1 MIDNL
6 YSFRGGGGGSLID
19 VRVNGE
25 SVVTD
30 KIASITSYMEITQA
44 EYDELPSSK
53 TSDGV
58 AYFISDTSKL
68 ILNGTQ
74 YDLPASGGFAEPS
87 DSYGSNGDIYIK
99 YKQSSIVPYLDN
111 YEIGYDGDGYFDTG
125 LVVTNLPTCTL
136 DVKQYGMVSE
146 TEELLFEYNES
157 VDLKNISHYLSIYD
171 DNDNPVCTISLA
183 SSQNPI
189 TMQIE
194 KHNTPSVDFRLE
206 ISVYQDDSVPHEI
219 ENIYYKV
226 DGQWICTSS
235 KYWAETDESILRGTQ
250 ANWGCDPEYYFE
262 NIEWRYQV
270 HWKETGMLRMD
281 YAHYIDPNIDEKCCA
296 AIVPWMH
303 DGNPEYAFVVIS
315 DTQRTPIVAI
325 LFSGDLVSSRRVIDG
340 ASYWIT
346 SVASMPASDD
356 TRFSHL
362 SGTELPM
369 LTPSTTLTTWNDVVD
384 YVVAETNFHTA
395 KNNYTGMGL
404 GDYAVWGGEY
414 HSTNIEP
421 FDPADMPFNVTK
433 SGIVSGTDFKKD
445 GVSLNVVSANPTSV
459 GASDLNK
466 IKIADVTY
474 NIPKGIEVE
483 ANPSGVATDELDS
496 VRIGNIVYDIPSGS
510 GANNAVTQ
518 TANSDDEDYRV
529 LLSHSP
535 DDVTETS
542 GVYKHGYLTY
552 NPDLQV
558 LSVPTVESN
567 LLESSN
573 VSISDD
579 VYLKDGGYWVDQ
591 NFTSIGDIAQAV
603 HDTPIVT
610 ANPSGTATG
619 SLTSLGIN
627 NVIYEI
633 SGGGG
638 GTTVIA
644 NPSGEA
650 TADLTKIQI
659 GNTIYDIEGGGG
671 SSENK
676 IPYLKSSGAQYID
689 TGIVAKGSISIC
701 TEFFIDLDQYDP
713 SESWATVYC
722 GQDGNESNSIAYAY
736 NQSTGTNSLQYG
748 NNHNEPEYQI
758 VPEVIHKAGVV
769 KGKTFI
775 DNNIRSYGVTSFSSN
790 YNIALFAANA
800 GGSIVGNSK
809 YCLVSCKIWDGNTLV
824 RDFIPTTDNNV
835 PCLLDRVNNTYYYNQ
850 GSGADFT
857 YGERTISLV
866 SKSGGGGGGT
876 SYTDVTGTLTTGQTT
891 LTLTNSAITTNSTLD
906 FYTDT
911 FGVNPTDVTVTTGSV
926 TLTFEEQANDI
937 DVKVRVS

>member
-68 ILNGTQ
+68 VLNGTQ

-171 DNDNPVCTISLA
+171 DDDNPVCTISLA

-194 KHNTPSVDFRLE
+194 KHNTPSLDFRLE
-206 ISVYQDDSVPHEI
+206 VSVYQSDSVPHEI

-226 DGQWICTSS
+226 DGQWICTQS
-235 KYWAETDESILRGTQ
+235 KYWTETDESILRGTQ
-250 ANWGCDPEYYFE
+250 SNWGCDPEYYFE

-270 HWKETGMLRMD
+270 HWKETGILRMD
-281 YAHYIDPNIDEKCCA
+281 YAHYIDPNVDEKCCA
-296 AIVPWMH
+296 AIVPWTH
-303 DGNPEYAFVVIS
+303 DGSPEYAFVIIS
-315 DTQRTPIVAI
+315 DTQRTPVVSI
-325 LFSGDLVSSRRVIDG
+325 LFSGDLVSSRRVIDD
-340 ASYWIT
+340 ATYWIT

-356 TRFSHL
+356 TTFTHL

-421 FDPADMPFNVTK
+421 LDPADMPFNVTK
-433 SGIVSGTDFKKD
+433 SGVVSGTDFKKD

-459 GASDLNK
+459 GASDLDK

-483 ANPSGVATDELDS
+483 ANPIGVATDELDS

-567 LLESSN
+567 LLKSSN

-579 VYLKDGGYWVDQ
+579 VYLQNGYWVDQ

-619 SLTSLGIN
+619 SLTSLGID

-644 NPSGEA
+644 NPSGTA
-650 TADLTKIQI
+650 TDDLVKLQVANTIYGIESGTTVVANPSGTASGDLNSIQI
-659 GNTIYDIEGGGG
+659 GSTIYDILTGGGGG
-671 SSENK
+671 S
-676 IPYLKSSGAQYID
+676 
-689 TGIVAKGSISIC
+689 
-701 TEFFIDLDQYDP
+701 
-713 SESWATVYC
+713 W
-722 GQDGNESNSIAYAY
+722 
-736 NQSTGTNSLQYG
+736 
-748 NNHNEPEYQI
+748 
-758 VPEVIHKAGVV
+758 
-769 KGKTFI
+769 
-775 DNNIRSYGVTSFSSN
+775 
-790 YNIALFAANA
+790 
-800 GGSIVGNSK
+800 
-809 YCLVSCKIWDGNTLV
+809 
-824 RDFIPTTDNNV
+824 
-835 PCLLDRVNNTYYYNQ
+835 
-850 GSGADFT
+850 
-857 YGERTISLV
+857 
-866 SKSGGGGGGT
+866 
-876 SYTDVTGTLTTGQTT
+876 TDVTGTLTAGQTT
-891 LTLTNSAITTNSTLD
+891 LTLTNSAITTDSTLD

-926 TLTFEEQANDI
+926 TLTFEEQADDI
-937 DVKVRVS
+937 EVKVRVS